1 MAKALDASTYSKQ
14 IEQQQ
19 KAAQKYVESS
29 LRYYLKADPDFDTA
43 AFRSYAI
50 EVLSQSYYKYGDAA
64 AALAVMRYDKTMK
77 ALGVDV
83 DGAEIANEWLQESV
97 ASSVNY
103 YVKQARTHGAETV
116 IKGLGSKAK
125 DQPRKAA
132 NRTTIANAKRD
143 AKKGVYYARIPSGT
157 ETCGFCLMLASRG
170 FVYGSKEKAG
180 FTGMKYNSFHN
191 GCDCTIVAG
200 ARNSTVEGYD
210 PDWYYAA
217 YLDAR
222 RTCGGDDMVTIC
234 DEIELRAPQ
243 WAWHHGSGTADYSK
257 RPRADLTAHEQSGVD
272 TLCAHG
278 FNVALREV
286 NPRAPANLGIRM
298 NGRLWDMVNVTDA
311 GGSLTAALEQARAKW
326 EALALDVKPCIV
338 ITTDG
343 LDIPFAELCEEVMA
357 RKKPG
362 EQILVVSSTE
372 MDEETGLSKIRRF

>member
-1 MAKALDASTYSKQ
+1 
-14 IEQQQ
+14 
-19 KAAQKYVESS
+19 
-29 LRYYLKADPDFDTA
+29 
-43 AFRSYAI
+43 
-50 EVLSQSYYKYGDAA
+50 
-64 AALAVMRYDKTMK
+64 MK

-83 DGAEIANEWLQESV
+83 DGAEIANEWLQESI

-103 YVKQARTHGAETV
+103 FVKQARASGAETV

-180 FTGMKYNSFHN
+180 EVAGAKFNSFHN

-286 NPRAPANLGIRM
+286 NARAPANLGIRM
-298 NGRLWDMVNVTDA
+298 NGRLWDMINVTDA
-311 GGSLTAALEQARAKW
+311 GESLMAALEEARAKW
-326 EALALDVKPCIV
+326 TALALDVKPCIV

-343 LDIPFAELCEEVMA
+343 LDIPFAELCEEVRV

-362 EQILVVSSTE
+362 EQILVVSATE